1 MPAQAT
7 TRRRLGRRVVL
18 AVLVIAAPGLFV
30 LDTVV
35 AMLHGYSMSGVSRLV
50 CGGML
55 ALCIA
60 VPLGLLVSR
69 CRSWF
74 DRHGPKLALLCA
86 AIVVSL
92 VCAEIALKLVIRPV
106 PFHLRQAG
114 LETVFHPDSRYVP
127 GVSGESHFRV
137 NSLGIRGSEPPP
149 RDEAHRILC
158 IGGST
163 TECLYLDDRKTW
175 PEVVMQSL
183 NQTAERRN
191 VWVGN
196 AGLAGFD
203 SAHHLRLVRDH
214 DFIRQFD
221 CVVLMVGFNDLARHL
236 RGALPGMEFSK
247 PLWRKTRLAALV
259 HTQLLGGVHHDQVG
273 AIYVGLRNQRESAEK
288 GNAVPDLPAGLAK
301 YRESLN
307 SIIETC
313 RAEGIHCVLMT
324 QPVLWDRNNSPKTRS
339 LLWLADMQDGR
350 YLEAGR
356 AREAMNA
363 YNVTLQEVAA
373 ETGTPIVDVTS
384 LSGNVEFFYDDCHFT
399 EAGAQEVARLLTKH
413 FQRGTSSPMRSGDEL
428 IGNGKDHRE
437 LKKQG
442 AG

>member
-1 MPAQAT
+1 MQAEVT
-7 TRRRLGRRVVL
+7 RRRRLGRRVVL

-30 LDTVV
+30 LDTAV
-35 AMLHGYSMSGVSRLV
+35 AALRGHDMSGASRLLFS
-50 CGGML
+50 GML

-60 VPLGLLVSR
+60 VPLGLLVGR
-69 CRSWF
+69 IRAWF
-74 DRHGPKLALLCA
+74 DRHGSKLALLCGA
-86 AIVVSL
+86 VVLSL

-127 GVSGESHFRV
+127 GISGESRFRV
-137 NSLGIRGSEPPP
+137 NSLGIRGSELPP
-149 RDEAHRILC
+149 RNEAHRILC

-175 PEVVMQSL
+175 PEILMQSL
-183 NQTAERRN
+183 NQTAERRK

-196 AGLAGFD
+196 AGLSGFD
-203 SAHHLRLVRDH
+203 SAHHLRLIRDH

-236 RGALPGMEFSK
+236 RGAPPGMEFSK
-247 PLWRKTRLAALV
+247 PLWHKTRLAALV
-259 HTQLLGGVHHDQVG
+259 HTQLLGGVHHDQIG
-273 AIYVGLRNQRESAEK
+273 ANYVGLRNRRERAEK
-288 GNAVPDLPAGLAK
+288 GNVVPDLPAGLAK
-301 YRESLN
+301 YRESLR

-313 RAEGIHCVLMT
+313 RAEGIRCVLIT
-324 QPVLWDRNNSPKTRS
+324 QPVLWDRNNSPETQS
-339 LLWLADMQDGR
+339 LLWLGDMQDGR

-363 YNVTLQEVAA
+363 YNTTLQEVAA
-373 ETGTPIVDVTS
+373 ETGTAIVDLTS
-384 LSGNVEFFYDDCHFT
+384 LSGKVEFFYDDCHFT

-413 FQRGTSSPMRSGDEL
+413 FQRNTPGPLKSGGEWIGTGQ
-428 IGNGKDHRE
+428 DHRE